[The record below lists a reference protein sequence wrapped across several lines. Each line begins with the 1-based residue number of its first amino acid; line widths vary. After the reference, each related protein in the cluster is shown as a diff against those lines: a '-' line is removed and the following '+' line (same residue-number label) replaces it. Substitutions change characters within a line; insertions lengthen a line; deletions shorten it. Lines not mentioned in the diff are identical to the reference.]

1 MQIED
6 ELIKGCLKGERI
18 WQERLFNRYSGVMFG
33 ICLRYADD
41 YDEASDLMQEGFIK
55 VFTKLGSFGGK
66 GSFEGWIKRIIINN
80 ALDHCR
86 YKSRHNVFTTLDDEH
101 DDLNEEPDLP
111 PDISKEKLLEF
122 VQELPKGYRTVF
134 NLYAIEEFSH
144 KEIADMLNVS
154 ESTSKTQLLKARKI
168 LQKKVKEYLRIT
180 ESI

>member
-1 MQIED
+1 MHNDE

-18 WQERLFNRYSGVMFG
+18 WQDKLFNRFSGVMFA
-33 ICLRYADD
+33 ICLRYAES

-55 VFTKLGSFGGK
+55 VFTKLSSYGGK

-86 YKSRHNVFTTLDDEH
+86 YKSRHNMFVTLDDEH
-101 DDLNEEPDLP
+101 DDLNEDPDLP
-111 PDISKEKLLEF
+111 PDISKDKLLEF
-122 VQELPKGYRTVF
+122 IQQLPTGYRTVF
-134 NLYAIEEFSH
+134 NLYAIEEYSH
-144 KEIADMLNVS
+144 KEIADMLKVS

-168 LQKKVKEYLRIT
+168 LQKKVKEYLKIA